1 MLLADLVWWNFADFP
16 MGSIEPPN
24 FDQAWPIVQ
33 YCDVLARAASCHAFP
48 SFTRTGTAQFYQII
62 LGKSCG
68 FIEKIL
74 HILHEEYID
83 EGKLSQHFCELKYTV
98 LSQLQMIEKQ
108 GRFVQI
114 LKIQGI
120 FVCAASDRIRA
131 LFYLEFIYTAQAL
144 RKIYGQP
151 LCYYDTRTDNAW
163 IM

>member
-1 MLLADLVWWNFADFP
+1 M
-16 MGSIEPPN
+16 
-24 FDQAWPIVQ
+24 
-33 YCDVLARAASCHAFP
+33 
-48 SFTRTGTAQFYQII
+48 
-62 LGKSCG
+62 
-68 FIEKIL
+68 KIL

-98 LSQLQMIEKQ
+98 LNQLQMIEKQ

-131 LFYLEFIYTAQAL
+131 LFYLEFIYTIQAL

-151 LCYYDTRTDNAW
+151 LYSYDTRTDNAW